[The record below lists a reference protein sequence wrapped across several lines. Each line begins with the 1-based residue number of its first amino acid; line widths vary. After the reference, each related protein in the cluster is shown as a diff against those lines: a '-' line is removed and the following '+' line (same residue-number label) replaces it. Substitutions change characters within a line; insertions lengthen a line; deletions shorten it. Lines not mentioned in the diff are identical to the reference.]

1 VKRHTA
7 ASPCA
12 VCAGHEY
19 MPRGQGKRCA
29 GFSSDDGLWV
39 HCEREEFA
47 GDLRIDERTTPPTYR
62 HWFGGACYCNQQ
74 HIVVVSAQNG
84 PARTTSGRIVATYD
98 YTDAAGA
105 LLYQT
110 VRFAPKGFCQRRP
123 DGRDGWVWKDAL
135 GGVARVPYR
144 LREMLAAPTRTLFVV
159 EGEKD
164 ADRLASLGLL
174 ATCNACGAEKWTDAL
189 SEHLRGRARVVV
201 LADNDVA
208 GRRHVQRVARS
219 LTTVAGVP
227 DVRVIELPGL
237 SEGGDVSDW
246 LDAGHD
252 ADELKRLVT
261 DAPRWKPQAV
271 PADDQVLEPGDA
283 AVLGEL
289 ARHAHLRGSLDQH
302 VADAMRVVAKALGV
316 SPERLAAAVKEA
328 LAAESS
334 V

>member
-1 VKRHTA
+1 MRRHTA

-12 VCAGHEY
+12 VCAGHQS
-19 MPRGQGKRCA
+19 MPRGQRKRCA
-29 GFSSDDGLWV
+29 GFTSDDGIWV

-47 GDLRIDERTTPPTYR
+47 GDLRIDERTSPGTFR
-62 HWFGGACYCNQQ
+62 HWLGGACYCGGQ
-74 HIVVVSAQNG
+74 HVVAMSAQNG
-84 PARTTSGRIVATYD
+84 QARTTSSGRIVATYD

-110 VRFAPKGFCQRRP
+110 VRFEPKGFCQRRP

-135 GGVARVPYR
+135 GGVTRVPYR
-144 LREMLAAPTRTLFVV
+144 LPELLSAPTRTLFIV

-164 ADRLASLGLL
+164 ADRLAALGLL

-201 LADNDVA
+201 LGDNDVA
-208 GRRHVQRVARS
+208 GRRHVQRVAGS

-237 SEGGDVSDW
+237 SEGGDVGDW
-246 LDAGHD
+246 FDAGHD
-252 ADELKRLVT
+252 SEELKRLVT
-261 DAPRWKPQAV
+261 DAPRWKQA
-271 PADDQVLEPGDA
+271 PTDDQVLEAGDA

-289 ARHAHLRGSLDQH
+289 ARHAHHRGTLDPQ
-302 VADAMRVVAKALGV
+302 VAGAMRLVAKALGV
-316 SPERLAAAVKEA
+316 SAERLADAVREA
-328 LAAESS
+328 LTAETS

>member
-1 VKRHTA
+1 
-7 ASPCA
+7 
-12 VCAGHEY
+12 
-19 MPRGQGKRCA
+19 
-29 GFSSDDGLWV
+29 
-39 HCEREEFA
+39 
-47 GDLRIDERTTPPTYR
+47 
-62 HWFGGACYCNQQ
+62 
-74 HIVVVSAQNG
+74 
-84 PARTTSGRIVATYD
+84 
-98 YTDAAGA
+98 
-105 LLYQT
+105 
-110 VRFAPKGFCQRRP
+110 
-123 DGRDGWVWKDAL
+123 
-135 GGVARVPYR
+135 
-144 LREMLAAPTRTLFVV
+144 
-159 EGEKD
+159 
-164 ADRLASLGLL
+164 
-174 ATCNACGAEKWTDAL
+174 
-189 SEHLRGRARVVV
+189 VV